1 MKRPEPPCK
10 EILLDITPVWERN
23 VTGDGVDGST
33 KPSRQRTRMTAAA
46 HATGALDPG
55 RLIDEGRWSTYQKL
69 LVLGT
74 ALTIVVDGL
83 DNQLLPNAVPSLI
96 REWGLQRADFTT
108 ALAMGPLG
116 MMIGGLLGGLAG
128 DRVGRK
134 PTLIG
139 CVVLFG
145 ALTLMMALIDSVAA
159 LAALRLVAGV
169 GLGGAM
175 PNAATLAS
183 EYVPA
188 ARRALAVTVTI
199 VCIPVGGA
207 LAGELA
213 AAVIPTSGWRALF
226 IAAGVL
232 TLLISVGLWKLIPES
247 PKFLARHPARWPEL
261 TALLRRA
268 GHRIPV
274 DATFAVQRD
283 MHVATGSI
291 DRIGNL
297 FRGGVARDTVSL
309 WAAFFF
315 GLMVNYVIVL
325 LLPALLA
332 SEEVGFSQPAASR
345 ALAMSNYGGVIG
357 AVVGA
362 IVLQRTGS
370 RAAMLAMSAGGV
382 ACGATLALWPLDPD
396 RTAGFMAMVLLTG
409 GLTNGVQATMYALAA
424 NVYPTPI
431 RSTGVG
437 TAVAIGR
444 IGNVLAAY
452 AAAVAIDLGGPPAY
466 FMLWSILMF
475 LVLLALAC
483 IRRHI
488 PGTR

>member
-1 MKRPEPPCK
+1 MTSASSDTRTIDPGQ
-10 EILLDITPVWERN
+10 LLD
-23 VTGDGVDGST
+23 
-33 KPSRQRTRMTAAA
+33 
-46 HATGALDPG
+46 
-55 RLIDEGRWSTYQKL
+55 EGPWSTYQKL
-69 LVLGT
+69 LIFGT

-96 REWGLQRADFTT
+96 REWGVQRADFTT

-128 DRVGRK
+128 DRFGRK

-145 ALTLMMALIDSVAA
+145 ALTLMMVLVDSVAA
-159 LAALRLVAGV
+159 LAVLRFVTGI

-183 EYVPA
+183 EYVPTR
-188 ARRALAVTVTI
+188 RRALAVTVTI

-213 AAVIPTSGWRALF
+213 AAVIPASGWRGLF
-226 IAAGVL
+226 IAAGAV
-232 TLLISVGLWKLIPES
+232 TLLISAALWKLIPES
-247 PKFLARHPARWPEL
+247 PKFLARHPNRWPEL
-261 TALLRRA
+261 TTLLRRS
-268 GHRIPV
+268 GHQIPV
-274 DATFAVQRD
+274 DAAFSVQGD
-283 MHVATGSI
+283 GQAATRSV

-297 FRGGVARDTVSL
+297 FRGGFARDTVAL

-332 SEEVGFSQPAASR
+332 GEEIGFSQPAASR

-357 AVVGA
+357 AVLGA
-362 IVLQRTGS
+362 IVLQRVGS
-370 RAAMLAMSAGGV
+370 RSAMLAMSAGGV
-382 ACGATLALWPLDPD
+382 VCGGILAFSPLDPN
-396 RTAGFMAMVLLTG
+396 RTAGFMAIVLVTG

-452 AAAVAIDLGGPPAY
+452 AASMAIDLGGPPAY

-475 LVLLALAC
+475 LVLVALAC

-488 PGTR
+488 PGTAT

>member
-1 MKRPEPPCK
+1 MTPASSDTHAIDPGQ
-10 EILLDITPVWERN
+10 LLDE
-23 VTGDGVDGST
+23 
-33 KPSRQRTRMTAAA
+33 
-46 HATGALDPG
+46 GA
-55 RLIDEGRWSTYQKL
+55 WSTYQKL
-69 LVLGT
+69 LILGT

-96 REWGLQRADFTT
+96 REWGVQRADFTT

-128 DRVGRK
+128 DRFGRK

-145 ALTLMMALIDSVAA
+145 ALTLMMVLVDSVAV
-159 LAALRLVAGV
+159 LAVLRFVTGI

-183 EYVPA
+183 EYVPTR
-188 ARRALAVTVTI
+188 RRALAVTVTI

-213 AAVIPTSGWRALF
+213 AAVIPASGWRGLF
-226 IAAGVL
+226 IAAGAA
-232 TLLISVGLWKLIPES
+232 TLLISAALWKLIPES
-247 PKFLARHPARWPEL
+247 PKFLARHPRRWPEL
-261 TALLRRA
+261 ATLLRRS
-268 GHRIPV
+268 GHQIPV
-274 DATFAVQRD
+274 DAAFSVRGDVQA
-283 MHVATGSI
+283 ATRSV

-297 FRGGVARDTVSL
+297 FRGGFARDTVAL

-332 SEEVGFSQPAASR
+332 GEEVGFSQPAASR

-357 AVVGA
+357 AVLGA
-362 IVLQRTGS
+362 VVLQRVGS
-370 RAAMLAMSAGGV
+370 RSAMLAMSAGGV
-382 ACGATLALWPLDPD
+382 VCGGILAFLPLDPN
-396 RTAGFMAMVLLTG
+396 RTAAFMAIVLVTG

-424 NVYPTPI
+424 HVYPTPI

-452 AAAVAIDLGGPPAY
+452 AASMAIDLGGPPAY
-466 FMLWSILMF
+466 FTLWSILMF
-475 LVLLALAC
+475 LVLVALAC

-488 PGTR
+488 PGTAP